1 MKQQPP
7 AQPKKE
13 NIEESTAPKHPAM
26 VEDLLS
32 SPKISRGIQKLNDN
46 FFRNVRA
53 IVMIFVGIIFVGLVI
68 FLYNNVYLSLVEA
81 NAIVVLRQEV
91 ATEKVDL
98 EKHRNIKK
106 FLESRKST
114 QTPITEN
121 APLLSESNSE
131 APPLSP
137 NNVNLVQ

>member
-68 FLYNNVYLSLVEA
+68 FLYNNVYLSLIEA

-91 ATEKVDL
+91 ATEKIDL
-98 EKHRNIKK
+98 KTHKKIKN
-106 FLESRKST
+106 FLELRKGT
-114 QTPITEN
+114 AAPIAESE
-121 APLLSESNSE
+121 PLLSES
-131 APPLSP
+131 PLSAP
-137 NNVNLVQ
+137 ALSPGNINSVQ

>member
-53 IVMIFVGIIFVGLVI
+53 IVMTFVGIIFVGLVI

-106 FLESRKST
+106 FLESREGP
-114 QTPITEN
+114 QAVITEN

-137 NNVNLVQ
+137 SNIKLVQ

>member
-13 NIEESTAPKHPAM
+13 PIEESTAPKHPAM

-53 IVMIFVGIIFVGLVI
+53 IVMTFVGIIFVGLVI